1 MDEQFI
7 RDRIT
12 QLRMQKGVSEYRMSL
27 ELGRSRSYV
36 QSIVSGRAL
45 PSMSEFLY
53 ICEYLGTTP
62 RDFFDRA
69 LVQPPLV
76 QKATQA
82 LRSLPEQDLLLLL
95 RIIQRLREGRE

>member
-36 QSIVSGRAL
+36 QSIVSGR
-45 PSMSEFLY
+45 